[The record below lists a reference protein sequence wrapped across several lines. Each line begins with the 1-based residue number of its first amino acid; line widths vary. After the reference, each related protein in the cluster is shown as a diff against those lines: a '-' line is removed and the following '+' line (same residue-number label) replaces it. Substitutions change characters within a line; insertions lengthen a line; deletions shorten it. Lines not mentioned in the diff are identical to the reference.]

1 MWGSKGLLIRLVV
14 LLGLRY
20 EIILPMNLAVD
31 HLLHFLK
38 PAKFVLHLCYLGH
51 SQRPPFLFVARQI
64 RKPIEEAVCVIK
76 FVFHRLALSSN
87 LGGRLVVLSE

>member
-20 EIILPMNLAVD
+20 EISLPIDLAVD

-87 LGGRLVVLSE
+87 LGGGW